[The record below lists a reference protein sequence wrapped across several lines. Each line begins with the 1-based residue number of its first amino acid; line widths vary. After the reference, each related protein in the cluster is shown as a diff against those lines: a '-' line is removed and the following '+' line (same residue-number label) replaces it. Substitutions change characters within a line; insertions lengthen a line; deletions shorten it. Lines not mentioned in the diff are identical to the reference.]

1 MSGVAGF
8 KTEGGSLGHELI
20 FNKIMYYSNTKEVFI
35 DLISTE
41 LNIDMDKVLNI
52 YQYGSHVYG
61 NANTDSD
68 FDFIIVYKSALLENG
83 SFRNNAISNE
93 NGTIQAVCYSRTGF
107 IDAINNYEIG
117 ALECLFLPEEMV
129 IQKKWDFKIQKF
141 VVKDMVNK
149 IITKASDSWYVAI
162 KRKQNDDVI
171 AAKKGV
177 YHALRILEFGLQL
190 KEHQKIVDY
199 TVTNELKPKIMV
211 DADFHT
217 NNYLPMRDELI
228 DKLKY

>member
-1 MSGVAGF
+1 
-8 KTEGGSLGHELI
+8 
-20 FNKIMYYSNTKEVFI
+20 MYYFSSKEVFI
-35 DLISTE
+35 DFISTE

-61 NANTDSD
+61 NAGQDSD

-83 SFRNNAISNE
+83 SFKNNAISND
-93 NGTIQAVCYSRTGF
+93 NRTIQAVCYSRTGF

-117 ALECLFLPEEMV
+117 ALECLFLPDEMV
-129 IQKKWDFKIQKF
+129 IQKKWDFKIQEF
-141 VVKDMVNK
+141 VVTYMVDK

-190 KEHQKIVDY
+190 KEHQQIKNY
-199 TVTNELKPKIMV
+199 SASNWLKEKIMR
-211 DADFHT
+211 DDDFHT
-217 NNYLPMRDELI
+217 KDYLEMRDDLMN
-228 DKLKY
+228 KLKS